1 MSSLDNVQKPG
12 EKICAEVDES
22 QARELILEHFGLEA
36 ESLKQLDGYDDKNF
50 FFTAKENAATTILWA
65 SLKDD
70 STFRPQDGFVFKV
83 MNSQDSK
90 NAEVVEGIHAVMD
103 HLEKN
108 NNVLKIQSWIPS
120 KTGKYLEKVEL
131 AKSDGSKAHHIL
143 RILTYIPGPLLKS
156 ITCNKDLFIDAGFK
170 LGKIHCALS
179 TFRHPVFDT
188 HHLIWHTESLPAVR
202 GFLCAIPVDA
212 VSNGLN
218 CRKLIDDVIDHFEK
232 VVTPLFPHMTKS
244 QIHGDF
250 NEGNLIVRKES
261 ECYVLDGLLDFGDT
275 SFSYVAFDI
284 AIAMAY
290 MMLQEQQHPPIPDV
304 DVGGYVLQGFTKS
317 ITLTDYDWDAIIPAI
332 GARFAVSLVMGAYA
346 NQMDPSNTYVLFT
359 QRKGWD
365 TLSRFWQLK
374 SCNIR
379 KRWDEMLKSC

>member
-1 MSSLDNVQKPG
+1 MGAP
-12 EKICAEVDES
+12 
-22 QARELILEHFGLEA
+22 
-36 ESLKQLDGYDDKNF
+36 
-50 FFTAKENAATTILWA
+50 
-65 SLKDD
+65 LKDD

-90 NAEVVEGIHAVMD
+90 NTEVVEGMHAVMQ
-103 HLEKN
+103 HLKKN
-108 NNVLKIQSWIPS
+108 NDVLKIQSWIPS
-120 KTGKYLEKVEL
+120 KTGKYFEKVGL
-131 AKSDGSKAHHIL
+131 SKSDGSKAHHIL

-156 ITCNKDLFIDAGFK
+156 ITCSKDIFIDAGFK
-170 LGKIHCALS
+170 LGKIDSALS

-202 GFLCAIPVDA
+202 GFLSAVPADA
-212 VSNGLN
+212 SSNGLN
-218 CRKLIDDVIDHFEK
+218 CRKLIEDVIDHFEK
-232 VVTPLFPHMTKS
+232 VVTPLFPRMTKS

-261 ECYVLDGLLDFGDT
+261 ENYVLDGLLDFGDT

-284 AIAMAY
+284 AIAIAY
-290 MMLQEQQHPPIPDV
+290 MMLQEQQDPLIPDV

-317 ITLTDYDWDAIIPAI
+317 VTLNPHDWDAIIPGI
-332 GARFAVSLVMGAYA
+332 GARLAVSLVMGAYA

-359 QRKGWD
+359 QRKGWE

-374 SCNIR
+374 STEVR
-379 KRWDEMLKSC
+379 KRWDEMLKI